1 MSKPEPRYAIYFVP
15 DAGSALY
22 RFGSAV
28 LGYDCYSGSDTASI
42 GSVETVS
49 PAWHDIVREPRVYG
63 FHATLKP
70 PFRLAAGISEADL
83 LRALPAFAARHA
95 TVPLGNLVVREIGS
109 FIALVPEEPCPAL
122 DRFAQA
128 CVQEFD
134 RLRAPP
140 SQAER
145 ARRLAAGL
153 TPRQIENLDR
163 WGYPYVFAE
172 FRFHMTLTGSL
183 EASVRQRVLSLLQA
197 EFAGIPSGGTVALDR
212 IVVAR
217 QGDDSAPFQVIHL
230 AALG

>member
-1 MSKPEPRYAIYFVP
+1 M
-15 DAGSALY
+15 
-22 RFGSAV
+22 
-28 LGYDCYSGSDTASI
+28 
-42 GSVETVS
+42 
-49 PAWHDIVREPRVYG
+49 
-63 FHATLKP
+63 
-70 PFRLAAGISEADL
+70 
-83 LRALPAFAARHA
+83 
-95 TVPLGNLVVREIGS
+95 REIGS
-109 FIALVPEEPCPAL
+109 FVALVPEEPGPAL

-163 WGYPYVFAE
+163 WGYPYVFAD

-183 EASVRQRVLSLLQA
+183 EASVRQRVLSLLRA
-197 EFAGIPSGGTVALDR
+197 EFAGIPSGGAVALDR